1 MYAANK
7 YFWRRYRINYSFIF
21 GFKQG
26 TELGY
31 REVLLLG
38 FGLVVLSLASVLANL
53 DMEIDP
59 KTNDCQALTELVP
72 LSLVVV
78 RLLKLFKILPSKYFP
93 YQISKYICSKQFL
106 FSLVFSA
113 CSYHHIPL
121 PNQHFIPIKSLLP
134 YPMFVSLHLRSYV
147 QGEKCSQAYT
157 RIKYINGINLLT
169 CDICFSITGQFSR
182 FLLNRSVNQVCI

>member
-1 MYAANK
+1 MYAANI

-78 RLLKLFKILPSKYFP
+78 RLLKLFKILP
-93 YQISKYICSKQFL
+93 
-106 FSLVFSA
+106 
-113 CSYHHIPL
+113 L
-121 PNQHFIPIKSLLP
+121 PNFKIYLL
-134 YPMFVSLHLRSYV
+134 
-147 QGEKCSQAYT
+147 
-157 RIKYINGINLLT
+157 
-169 CDICFSITGQFSR
+169 
-182 FLLNRSVNQVCI
+182 